1 MTVVVNHDT
10 NSVIWCAIGFGSE
23 VLSQFFECLTEEQRA
38 SIRCITADGA
48 RWIAS
53 CISEYCPNAQR
64 CIDPFHVVSWA
75 MEALEKVRRRTLA
88 ATSSKVG
95 PSEKRKPG
103 RPRKGEKVESA
114 AKKAKAVK
122 FTKFALPKNPEN
134 LSSVQKEQV
143 EFLSKANPQLYRAYL
158 LKENH
163 RLLLKAD
170 ESEIVQVLEKWMSW
184 AQRCRIPEFR
194 ELRKKI
200 KRHFGAIVA
209 TAKYHLSNARIEATN
224 NKIKLTIRTAYGF
237 RNMENM
243 LAMVMLNCSDIVL
256 QLHGA

>member
-95 PSEKRKPG
+95 PSEK
-103 RPRKGEKVESA
+103 ES
-114 AKKAKAVK
+114 
-122 FTKFALPKNPEN
+122 LEG
-134 LSSVQKEQV
+134 
-143 EFLSKANPQLYRAYL
+143 
-158 LKENH
+158 
-163 RLLLKAD
+163 
-170 ESEIVQVLEKWMSW
+170 LEKERRSN
-184 AQRCRIPEFR
+184 QP
-194 ELRKKI
+194 LKK
-200 KRHFGAIVA
+200 R
-209 TAKYHLSNARIEATN
+209 R
-224 NKIKLTIRTAYGF
+224 
-237 RNMENM
+237 
-243 LAMVMLNCSDIVL
+243 
-256 QLHGA
+256 Q

>member
-114 AKKAKAVK
+114 AKKSEGSKIHQICIAQESRKSVFRTERTGGISVQGESPIISGISAYHNLYAVD
-122 FTKFALPKNPEN
+122 ALGYGAHSNFKNKG
-134 LSSVQKEQV
+134 LSSI
-143 EFLSKANPQLYRAYL
+143 L
-158 LKENH
+158 
-163 RLLLKAD
+163 
-170 ESEIVQVLEKWMSW
+170 
-184 AQRCRIPEFR
+184 C
-194 ELRKKI
+194 
-200 KRHFGAIVA
+200 
-209 TAKYHLSNARIEATN
+209 
-224 NKIKLTIRTAYGF
+224 KLP
-237 RNMENM
+237 
-243 LAMVMLNCSDIVL
+243 
-256 QLHGA
+256 

>member
-122 FTKFALPKNPEN
+122 FTKFALLKNLEN

-158 LKENH
+158 LIIIFMQWM
-163 RLLLKAD
+163 LLDMVHIVILKIRD
-170 ESEIVQVLEKWMSW
+170 CQVFCVNFLE
-184 AQRCRIPEFR
+184 PET
-194 ELRKKI
+194 
-200 KRHFGAIVA
+200 G
-209 TAKYHLSNARIEATN
+209 
-224 NKIKLTIRTAYGF
+224 
-237 RNMENM
+237 
-243 LAMVMLNCSDIVL
+243 
-256 QLHGA
+256 